1 MMNKRRGSQSVNSL
15 YLESI
20 YSLANMIVTNMKE
33 VNVRL
38 LKIRSQKRKIEK
50 WDNLM
55 FKLESLETK
64 QNECLQILQEDLQ
77 LINQV
82 RIVENT
88 DFYK

>member
-55 FKLESLETK
+55 LKLESLETK